1 MVDSN
6 ENYKFDLGV
15 KGLKVDL
22 QARFESW
29 RNSPKENHLISPVFA
44 VAYLVMR
51 PIKTNHT

>member
-22 QARFESW
+22 QTRFQKLEKFTWVKSLDIP
-29 RNSPKENHLISPVFA
+29 SFA
-44 VAYLVMR
+44 VAYLV
-51 PIKTNHT
+51 I